1 MENEYYKR
9 YEPFFGE
16 WRIKRFI
23 GAGSYGRV
31 FEIERRDEF
40 DTVYTGALKAVTIPS
55 SQGEL
60 DEILAD
66 GMDMNGASTYFR
78 DYVKELNREIALM
91 SKLKGHSNIVSY
103 EDHKMFP
110 HEDGVGWDILIR
122 MELLTPITSYL
133 KQNHTF
139 TRREVIQLGMDL
151 CKALEICQRYNI
163 IHRDIKPA
171 NIFISETEDFKLGD
185 FGVARI
191 ASASTGASTR
201 AGTVNYMAPEV
212 FRGEKY
218 TSNVDIYS
226 LGLVMYQLLN
236 ANRMPLYPPYP
247 QPMSPAQRERAQ
259 AQRLSGAA
267 LPPPANAEGR
277 LAEIVLKAC
286 APDPAQRYDS
296 PTVMRQA
303 LEAILYTEGEAK
315 MIYPEGD
322 TVPVPSTS
330 GAAAPEENDPNG
342 ETERPVWGKA
352 HADSE
357 KPAKAEKTL
366 PECLKNARDDA
377 PLEQQF
383 SLRELSGLS
392 KEEADAL
399 DLTLKPMPQPAPAAE
414 PAAPVVPQ
422 EPAADQ
428 TVRVETAQPA
438 APADDSTVRL
448 MPGAVPVQTPAE
460 DHTERVAVPVQPVQ
474 NVQESDKTTFLFEAQ
489 AEKRRQEQQAKREA
503 EEAARRKA
511 AEEKEAELARI
522 RAEKRAA
529 QQAEEAARRAQEE
542 AARKAAAEQA
552 EQPKPAAPAK
562 KNGKLPLVIGGV
574 VVAAVVAV
582 GGFALA
588 GQGGTADSAA
598 DALYKAGTYTATAEN
613 DIGSVVVEMTFSAD
627 AITDVSIDASS
638 QTKGI
643 GQEAAQPLQEAIL
656 KAQSA
661 DVDGYTGATLTS
673 DAIKQAAADCIAQ
686 ASTGK
691 AASGLSQKAA
701 DLIDSGTCGE
711 QATWE
716 LYQDG
721 TLYIKGSGAMSDY
734 SISSDANDT
743 SFCSAPWYASHRS
756 DIQTVIIEDG
766 ITRIGEHAFTYCSAM
781 HSVSIPDSV
790 TEIGAEAFAG
800 CSSLES
806 VTIPDGVTK
815 IGSAAF
821 ESCGSLKSVTIPSSV
836 TTIGEWAF
844 FGCDSLESVTIPGSV
859 TEIGDWAFSD
869 CGSLK
874 SVTIPDS
881 VTTIGEQAF
890 SGCASLE
897 SVTIPGSV
905 TEIGDWAFS
914 DCVFLKSVTIPD
926 SVTTI
931 GECAFSGC
939 AFLESVT
946 IQGSV
951 TEIGKDAFFFC
962 SALKSV
968 TISRN
973 CTVGQGAFDSGVQIN
988 YYD

>member
-151 CKALEICQRYNI
+151 CRALEICQRYNI

-236 ANRMPLYPPYP
+236 NNRMPLYPPYP
-247 QPMSPAQRERAQ
+247 QPITPSSRERAQ

-414 PAAPVVPQ
+414 PAAPAVPQ

-460 DHTERVAVPVQPVQ
+460 DRTERVAAPVQPVQ

-529 QQAEEAARRAQEE
+529 EQAAAEE
-542 AARKAAAEQA
+542 AARKAEAEQA
-552 EQPKPAAPAK
+552 AAAQAAQQQETPAAPAAPQK
-562 KNGKLPLVIGGV
+562 KGSKLPLAIGGV
-574 VVAAVVAV
+574 AVAAVVAV

-588 GQGGTADSAA
+588 GRGGASGTAEAI
-598 DALYKAGTYTATAEN
+598 YTAGTYTATAEGCLS
-613 DIGSVVVEMTFSAD
+613 DVTVTVTVSD
-627 AITDVSIDASS
+627 KAITDVRVDASGETAELGGKAAEELPGEIIRS
-638 QTKGI
+638 QST
-643 GQEAAQPLQEAIL
+643 
-656 KAQSA
+656 

-691 AASGLSQKAA
+691 AASGSASSLSQKAA
-701 DLIDSGTCGE
+701 DLIDSGTCGNY
-711 QATWE
+711 ATWE
-716 LYQDG
+716 FYRDG

-734 SISSDANDT
+734 SVSFDANNT
-743 SFCSAPWYASHRS
+743 AFCSAPWYASHGS
-756 DIQTVIIEDG
+756 DIQTVILEDG
-766 ITRIGEHAFTYCSAM
+766 ITRIGEHAFAYCSAM

-790 TEIGAEAFAG
+790 TEIGDFAFDW
-800 CSSLES
+800 CSALES
-806 VTIPDGVTK
+806 ITIPD
-815 IGSAAF
+815 
-821 ESCGSLKSVTIPSSV
+821 
-836 TTIGEWAF
+836 
-844 FGCDSLESVTIPGSV
+844 SV
-859 TEIGDWAFSD
+859 TEIGFGAFSFCD
-869 CGSLK
+869 SLK

-881 VTTIGEQAF
+881 VT
-890 SGCASLE
+890 
-897 SVTIPGSV
+897 
-905 TEIGDWAFS
+905 EIGDYAFTCCES
-914 DCVFLKSVTIPD
+914 LESVTIPD
-926 SVTTI
+926 SVTEI
-931 GECAFSGC
+931 GE
-939 AFLESVT
+939 E
-946 IQGSV
+946 
-951 TEIGKDAFFFC
+951 AFFDC

-973 CTVGQGAFDSGVQIN
+973 CTVDQDAFDSGVQIN

>member
-236 ANRMPLYPPYP
+236 NNRMPLYPPYP
-247 QPMSPAQRERAQ
+247 QPITPSSRERAQ

-357 KPAKAEKTL
+357 KPAKAEKDL

-414 PAAPVVPQ
+414 PAAPAVPQ

-869 CGSLK
+869 C
-874 SVTIPDS
+874 
-881 VTTIGEQAF
+881 
-890 SGCASLE
+890 
-897 SVTIPGSV
+897 
-905 TEIGDWAFS
+905 
-914 DCVFLKSVTIPD
+914 VFLKSVTIPD

-931 GECAFSGC
+931 GESAFSGC

>member
-236 ANRMPLYPPYP
+236 NNRMPLYPPYP
-247 QPMSPAQRERAQ
+247 QPITPSSRERAQ

-414 PAAPVVPQ
+414 PAAPAVPQ

-511 AEEKEAELARI
+511 AEEKEEELARI

-529 QQAEEAARRAQEE
+529 EQERLAADKAEAEAA
-542 AARKAAAEQA
+542 AAAE
-552 EQPKPAAPAK
+552 APAVVATAPAPTQAGKGK
-562 KNGKLPLVIGGV
+562 KVALAVGGV
-574 VVAAVVAV
+574 VVAAAVAV
-582 GGFALA
+582 GAAWPSIQQKMEYSKAAQALA
-588 GQGGTADSAA
+588 NGDYGTAITVFGELGDYEDSAA
-598 DALYKAGTYTATAEN
+598 QLTEAEYQQALAALQQGDYANALTQLQQLKNYKDAEDQAKEAKYQLAVSAMKQGDYESAITQLGNLKGYKDAETQWKEAKYQNAKKLLDAKNYTNARSAFSSLNGYKDSADLYKEATYQQCKADKTNATQYINLLDALGDYKDSAALRLEKMSQYVNANKNASFTSTRKICCEYLKDLIQSDSATWQPVYN
-613 DIGSVVVEMTFSAD
+613 EMFSWK
-627 AITDVSIDASS
+627 ITDMYWNTSKDSTEHMTTIKSGSPVYFH
-638 QTKGI
+638 
-643 GQEAAQPLQEAIL
+643 
-656 KAQSA
+656 
-661 DVDGYTGATLTS
+661 YTLSGGEPN
-673 DAIKQAAADCIAQ
+673 
-686 ASTGK
+686 ASTK
-691 AASGLSQKAA
+691 LYDRVTWSN
-701 DLIDSGTCGE
+701 GTRGNYTSYE
-711 QATWE
+711 GNW
-716 LYQDG
+716 YNDD
-721 TLYIKGSGAMSDY
+721 TLWTGWTKL
-734 SISSDANDT
+734 
-743 SFCSAPWYASHRS
+743 
-756 DIQTVIIEDG
+756 
-766 ITRIGEHAFTYCSAM
+766 
-781 HSVSIPDSV
+781 SV
-790 TEIGAEAFAG
+790 TGK
-800 CSSLES
+800 
-806 VTIPDGVTK
+806 VTITVYDGNKNK
-815 IGSAAF
+815 IGS
-821 ESCGSLKSVTIPSSV
+821 
-836 TTIGEWAF
+836 
-844 FGCDSLESVTIPGSV
+844 GSV
-859 TEIGDWAFSD
+859 TM
-869 CGSLK
+869 K
-874 SVTIPDS
+874 
-881 VTTIGEQAF
+881 
-890 SGCASLE
+890 
-897 SVTIPGSV
+897 
-905 TEIGDWAFS
+905 
-914 DCVFLKSVTIPD
+914 
-926 SVTTI
+926 
-931 GECAFSGC
+931 
-939 AFLESVT
+939 
-946 IQGSV
+946 
-951 TEIGKDAFFFC
+951 
-962 SALKSV
+962 
-968 TISRN
+968 
-973 CTVGQGAFDSGVQIN
+973 
-988 YYD
+988 

>member
-236 ANRMPLYPPYP
+236 NNRMPLYPPYP
-247 QPMSPAQRERAQ
+247 QPITPSSRERAQ

-357 KPAKAEKTL
+357 KPAKAEKDL

-460 DHTERVAVPVQPVQ
+460 DRTERVAAPVQPVQ

-489 AEKRRQEQQAKREA
+489 AEKRRQEEQAKREA

-529 QQAEEAARRAQEE
+529 EQAAAEE
-542 AARKAAAEQA
+542 AARKAEAEQA
-552 EQPKPAAPAK
+552 AAAQAAQQQETPAAPAAPQK
-562 KNGKLPLVIGGV
+562 KGSKLPLAIGGV
-574 VVAAVVAV
+574 AVAAVVAV

-588 GQGGTADSAA
+588 GRGGASGTAAA
-598 DALYKAGTYTATAEN
+598 STAEAIYTAGTYTATAEGCLS
-613 DIGSVVVEMTFSAD
+613 DVTVTVTVSD
-627 AITDVSIDASS
+627 KAITDVRVDASGETAELGGKAAEELPGEIIRS
-638 QTKGI
+638 QST
-643 GQEAAQPLQEAIL
+643 
-656 KAQSA
+656 

-673 DAIKQAAADCIAQ
+673 DAIKKAAADCIAQ
-686 ASTGK
+686 ASGKK
-691 AASGLSQKAA
+691 AASSQAASAAASSTVASSTTASSLSQNAA
-701 DLIDSGTCGE
+701 DLIDSGSCGKN
-711 QATWE
+711 ATWE
-716 LYQDG
+716 LYKDG
-721 TLYIKGSGAMSDY
+721 TLYIKGTGAMQDY
-734 SISSDANDT
+734 NWNYNETTKIVT
-743 SFCSAPWYASHRS
+743 TGAPWHDSHSAS
-756 DIQTVIIEDG
+756 VKKLVVEDG
-766 ITRIGEHAFTYCSAM
+766 ITSIGNDAFSDCESLVSAELAEGITSIGDGAFTGCYDLEKIN
-781 HSVSIPDSV
+781 IPNSV
-790 TEIGAEAFAG
+790 TSIGYDAFDSCWTLPSLELPSGLSKLESSAVSFTAIKELTVPHGVKVVDSYLAAYNDNLTTVTLEEGVEEIWHRAFWGCEKLNNITIPRSVKKIEGEAF
-800 CSSLES
+800 LEC
-806 VTIPDGVTK
+806 T
-815 IGSAAF
+815 
-821 ESCGSLKSVTIPSSV
+821 SLKSVTISKNCNV
-836 TTIGEWAF
+836 
-844 FGCDSLESVTIPGSV
+844 
-859 TEIGDWAFSD
+859 
-869 CGSLK
+869 
-874 SVTIPDS
+874 
-881 VTTIGEQAF
+881 
-890 SGCASLE
+890 AS
-897 SVTIPGSV
+897 
-905 TEIGDWAFS
+905 
-914 DCVFLKSVTIPD
+914 
-926 SVTTI
+926 
-931 GECAFSGC
+931 
-939 AFLESVT
+939 
-946 IQGSV
+946 
-951 TEIGKDAFFFC
+951 DAFP
-962 SALKSV
+962 S
-968 TISRN
+968 T
-973 CTVGQGAFDSGVQIN
+973 VQIN